1 MSLLARSTI
10 HGWNWIR
17 AARAQL
23 EHVLLL
29 CADDDGGCDAACQQR
44 SNAKQMEQ
52 RLEDKHSVDGTNS
65 TIEIV
70 GGFVGAAVL
79 GFVYDKWCKKHC
91 CCNDDETTTSR
102 QRWKWSRPRQLR
114 WTIQ

>member
-1 MSLLARSTI
+1 MISLRTLGFVLLALSWSMCC
-10 HGWNWIR
+10 GG
-17 AARAQL
+17 
-23 EHVLLL
+23 
-29 CADDDGGCDAACQQR
+29 ADDDGGCDAACQQR

-52 RLEDKHSVDGTNS
+52 RLEDKNSADSTNS

-91 CCNDDETTTSR
+91 CCNDDDDDESTEVEMVEAAPAAVDNPVAVAS
-102 QRWKWSRPRQLR
+102 
-114 WTIQ
+114 